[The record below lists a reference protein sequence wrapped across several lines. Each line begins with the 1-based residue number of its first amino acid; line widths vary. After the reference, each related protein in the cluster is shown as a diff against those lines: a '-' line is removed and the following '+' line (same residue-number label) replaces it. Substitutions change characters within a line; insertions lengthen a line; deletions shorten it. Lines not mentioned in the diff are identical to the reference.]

1 MEVQINSYHS
11 TTWYRRDPR
20 FSPIGIIALVLSIVA
35 SYGYEV
41 NVARPIANGT
51 IAAILDAS
59 SHNAAVLFG
68 IVASGVA
75 VLLALFSLSLE
86 HAPAPTGL
94 ALVLLIV
101 ENFLFPMMPIWTL
114 MVSRW
119 GLGVLYGAAWILALV
134 LLFRRMGRTLSS
146 WRRSPSSAPI

>member
-1 MEVQINSYHS
+1 M
-11 TTWYRRDPR
+11 RRRITPQ
-20 FSPIGIIALVLSIVA
+20 SC
-35 SYGYEV
+35 
-41 NVARPIANGT
+41 
-51 IAAILDAS
+51 
-59 SHNAAVLFG
+59 FG

-86 HAPAPTGL
+86 HAPAPAVL
-94 ALVLLIV
+94 ALVLLMIV

-146 WRRSPSSAPI
+146 WRRSPPSAPI